1 MNRKNIES
9 KDDRHYGGKSI
20 KQRIESA
27 WEVIAILCYVAR
39 EGLTEGVF
47 EQKLEVH
54 KGRGRLVL
62 EKDQLDRRRS
72 KYKIQR

>member
-9 KDDRHYGGKSI
+9 KDDRHYGGNLI

-27 WEVIAILCYVAR
+27 WEIIAILCYVAR
-39 EGLTEGVF
+39 EGLTEGAF
-47 EQKLEVH
+47 KQKLEVG

-62 EKDQLDRRRS
+62 EKDHIGRRRT
-72 KYKIQR
+72 

>member
-1 MNRKNIES
+1 MNRKNTES
-9 KDDRHYGGKSI
+9 KDDRHYRLKSI

-39 EGLTEGVF
+39 EGLTEVF
-47 EQKLEVH
+47 KQKLEVY

-62 EKDQLDRRRS
+62 EKDQPDRRRS
-72 KYKIQR
+72 KYKTQR

>member
-39 EGLTEGVF
+39 EGLTGVF
-47 EQKLEVH
+47 KQKLEIG